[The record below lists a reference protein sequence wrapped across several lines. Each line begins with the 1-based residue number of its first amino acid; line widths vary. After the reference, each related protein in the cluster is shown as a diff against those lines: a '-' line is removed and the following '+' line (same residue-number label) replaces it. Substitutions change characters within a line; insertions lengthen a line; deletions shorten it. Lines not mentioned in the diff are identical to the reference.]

1 MSASTPHPTRHHRSP
16 ICLNA
21 GRLELQFHWQADRW
35 AHQLLSEGITYW
47 QSLEAT
53 LPVDTSA
60 SLGISPYWPASP
72 VFTEVSLVDTA
83 TGLALLAVGR
93 AGRSHF
99 SASMAAS
106 RTEPDTIVAE
116 LACRLQEQPGWL
128 GSAYQRL
135 PAVRQDGPAADWLAI
150 RPPTVTEQQFPTT
163 VTWSYRLTRTEIQ
176 AAPPASCE
184 PFPFRSN

>member
-35 AHQLLSEGITYW
+35 AHQLLFEGITYW

-53 LPVDTSA
+53 LPVDSSA

-83 TGLALLAVGR
+83 TGLALPILLVVALVGLILR
-93 AGRSHF
+93 PFLRL
-99 SASMAAS
+99 
-106 RTEPDTIVAE
+106 AE
-116 LACRLQEQPGWL
+116 LFG
-128 GSAYQRL
+128 GSR
-135 PAVRQDGPAADWLAI
+135 RG
-150 RPPTVTEQQFPTT
+150 
-163 VTWSYRLTRTEIQ
+163 
-176 AAPPASCE
+176 
-184 PFPFRSN
+184 